1 MTHQGKPD
9 HMIRRTLIAL
19 AAALALSPAMAQDAV
34 QPEPRALTDDE
45 KALITAINE
54 HNSAIKTMVGRFL
67 QIDTQG
73 QRIEGTFYLE
83 RPGKILFRYNPPSY
97 EQIVSVGRGFYVVDR
112 KEQTQYA
119 YPQDK
124 VPLRQ
129 FLDSTIDLF
138 KANIVAVNQSDDYF
152 SVTLQDD
159 TPAGVVRVALV
170 FDTENKDLKQWTL
183 TQPSGA
189 ELTFSLYDVDFD
201 VAIPKTYFSIDASY
215 KSVSAPKE

>member
-1 MTHQGKPD
+1 
-9 HMIRRTLIAL
+9 MIRRTLLAL
-19 AAALALSPAMAQDAV
+19 AAVFAVSPVFAQDAV
-34 QPEPRALTDDE
+34 QPRALTDDE

-170 FDTENKDLKQWTL
+170 FDTEDKDLKQWTL

-189 ELTFSLYDVDFD
+189 ELTFSLYDVDKD
-201 VAIPKTYFSIDASY
+201 VVIPKSYFSIDASF

>member
-1 MTHQGKPD
+1 MN
-9 HMIRRTLIAL
+9 RRTLLAAFT
-19 AAALALSPAMAQDAV
+19 AAALMAAPALAQD
-34 QPEPRALTDDE
+34 QPRTMTPDE
-45 KALITAINE
+45 INFINQVNI
-54 HNSAIKTMVGRFL
+54 HNTTIRSMVGRFL

-97 EQIVSVGRGFYVVDR
+97 EQIVSVGKGFYVVDR
-112 KEQTQYA
+112 KAQTQYA

-129 FLDSTIDLF
+129 FLDANIDLF
-138 KANIVAVNQSDDYF
+138 RANIVALDESADYF
-152 SVTLQDD
+152 TITLQDD
-159 TPAGVVRVALV
+159 TPAGTIRVALV
-170 FDTENKDLKQWTL
+170 FDKESKDLRQWTL

-189 ELTFSLYDVDFD
+189 ELTFSLYDVEFNVD
-201 VAIPKTYFSIDASY
+201 IPKSYFYIDPTF